1 MLLAGDI
8 GGTKTV
14 LALFSEALGPRQ
26 PLVEKTFPSD
36 DYESLL
42 AVINAF
48 MAGRPDG
55 VLTGAAFGIAGPV
68 MNNRVQTTNLPWT
81 IEAEELADYLNL
93 PGRVYLLN
101 DLEATATGVPTL
113 LPDELVTLQA
123 GEPEPEAAIG
133 VVAPGTGL
141 GEAYLT
147 WDGQRYRAHPSE
159 GGHAGFGPETDTEFE
174 LLTYMRGQLDHVSFE
189 RVCSGIGI
197 PNLYAFWR
205 DSGRYEEPD
214 WLRGALAAAEDP
226 VPIIAQAALEEKAA
240 ICSATMGL
248 FVDILGS
255 EAGNMALKLA
265 ALGGVY
271 LGGGIPPRILPL
283 LQGPRFLA
291 AFKRKGRFAALL
303 SRMPVHVILN
313 RQLALSGAARYGLE
327 VAV

>member
-36 DYESLL
+36 GYHSLL

-48 MAGRPDG
+48 LAGRPDG
-55 VLTGAAFGIAGPV
+55 TLTGAAFGIAGPV
-68 MNNRVQTTNLPWT
+68 INNRVRTTNLPWT
-81 IEAEELADYLNL
+81 IEAEELAEHLNL

-113 LPDELVTLQA
+113 LPDEVATLQA
-123 GEPEPEAAIG
+123 GEPEPTAAIA

-174 LLTYMRGQLDHVSFE
+174 LLAYLRGRFDHVSFE

-205 DSGRYEEPD
+205 DSGRYEEPG
-214 WLRGALAAAEDP
+214 WLRQALEAAEDR
-226 VPIIAQAALEEKAA
+226 VPIIAQAALEGKAE
-240 ICSATMGL
+240 ICTATMNL
-248 FVDILGS
+248 FVEILGN
-255 EAGNMALKLA
+255 EAGNMALKTG

-283 LQGPRFLA
+283 LQGPHFVA

-303 SRMPVHVILN
+303 GRVPVHVILN
-313 RQLALSGAARYGLE
+313 RHLALSGAARYGLE
-327 VAV
+327 VA